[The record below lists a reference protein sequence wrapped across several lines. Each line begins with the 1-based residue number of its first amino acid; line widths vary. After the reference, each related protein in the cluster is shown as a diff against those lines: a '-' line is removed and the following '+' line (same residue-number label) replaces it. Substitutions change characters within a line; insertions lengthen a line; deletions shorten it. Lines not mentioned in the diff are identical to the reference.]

1 MSIFFFIAVFSFGAM
16 VGSFCNVVLLR
27 KNTGE
32 TVVWGR
38 SRCFSCGRELL
49 WYDNIP
55 IISFL
60 FLRGQCRFCKSKI
73 SWQYPMVEAMV
84 GLLALAIYANPAPT
98 FAPLSIFYFATFV
111 SLFFVAAYDARTKI
125 VDRRLLRIFAFFAL
139 TAAFMRWSGAGSDAL
154 DVFTKDFIAAGGIW
168 FFFWAFWFFSK
179 GRWMGRG
186 DSSVA
191 FWCAL
196 FLGFPLSISMLLFSY
211 WIGGLVGLGILV
223 AAYVR
228 SQFSAT
234 LKMEIPF
241 VPFLALGTFTVWFFE
256 DIVLSLVATFFVLY

>member
-60 FLRGQCRFCKSKI
+60 FLRGQGRFCKSKI

-111 SLFFVAAYDARTKI
+111 SLFFVAAYG
-125 VDRRLLRIFAFFAL
+125 L
-139 TAAFMRWSGAGSDAL
+139 
-154 DVFTKDFIAAGGIW
+154 
-168 FFFWAFWFFSK
+168 
-179 GRWMGRG
+179 MGE
-186 DSSVA
+186 
-191 FWCAL
+191 
-196 FLGFPLSISMLLFSY
+196 
-211 WIGGLVGLGILV
+211 LVGSV
-223 AAYVR
+223 
-228 SQFSAT
+228 SE
-234 LKMEIPF
+234 K
-241 VPFLALGTFTVWFFE
+241 GTASR
-256 DIVLSLVATFFVLY
+256 LP